1 MENKKLHLKISA
13 LVFMTVAVIVSM
25 ASILVHERQRTR
37 EVEAE
42 IGEIQ
47 KIRRDITIAQ
57 RNITILA
64 TLGEGIIGWEE
75 ADYLHYRT
83 RRLRTDSLLQAM
95 KPHCKDFVHPV
106 QIDTLRTLLAE
117 KEAHLLHLMETFAR
131 QDKADSLLVNHLPEV
146 ARRATRVRTVM
157 RKKKGIAG
165 VFGGKKTVQILPS
178 AKELHQ
184 FSDSLIAMQQE
195 RTAEMEAY
203 VDSLRTRNRTLNTQL
218 NRLVSDL
225 DRQAQAAFA
234 EREQKIA
241 EAQALSVRL
250 FTATIS
256 AAIVLLFLSYL
267 TIHRELKRNADEK
280 KKREKL
286 IGELQESNEANEKLI
301 KLRRNLIQN
310 VTHELRTPL
319 TAISGNAEL
328 LLNDTEEDNRMRHA
342 QTIHDA
348 AGRMAGMINSL
359 LVYFRLDSGKET
371 PTVKPFKLRSI
382 AETLET
388 EFVSLA
394 KNKGLNF
401 KIESE
406 TDEIVS
412 GDKNRIISIG
422 SNLLSNAVKFTS
434 SGTITLSTEYKEGTF
449 TLTVKDTGT
458 GMTREQQQRIFTPFE
473 RLGNAV
479 TEDGFGLG
487 LAIVSDTV
495 KLLKGNI
502 SVESEPGKGSR
513 FTVSLPLPKV
523 EETEIGEKKQENH
536 ISLSGYNILAIDN
549 DLVLLNMLRDMYRQH
564 GVECDTCQSVD
575 ELTDLMRTKDYD
587 LLITDL
593 KMPEVNG
600 YEVLELLRT
609 SEIGNSQT
617 IPIVA
622 ATAAGYVEEEE
633 LTCKGFTAVLYKPY
647 SIGELLAVTESCIKR
662 NKTSRIDLSPLLAF
676 GDKRRTLEKLA
687 TTTLSDM
694 DEVRKVAETKDM
706 EALDGWV
713 HHLRSSSSLRT
724 TSSIPTLCAACWKT
738 KAFVVWLPPTATA
751 HGNCFPRCRRTTLC
765 LPTCACPT
773 VTASPCWQ
781 NCGNKAGTI
790 PTSS

>member
-1 MENKKLHLKISA
+1 MKFSLKILVEYA
-13 LVFMTVAVIVSM
+13 LLLLIIGSMIGIVVYERKCMSNIEMDVIEIRQVRSNINTV
-25 ASILVHERQRTR
+25 HRH
-37 EVEAE
+37 
-42 IGEIQ
+42 
-47 KIRRDITIAQ
+47 ITQ
-57 RNITILA
+57 LA
-64 TLGEGIIGWEE
+64 FLGEGVIGWEG
-75 ADYLHYRT
+75 ADNT
-83 RRLRTDSLLQAM
+83 RYCVLRLRTDSLLQAL
-95 KPHCKDFVHPV
+95 KPHCRDYVRLV
-106 QIDTLRTLLAE
+106 QIDTLRTLLVE
-117 KEAHLLHLMETFAR
+117 KEAHLMHLTEILAR
-131 QDKADSLLVNHLPEV
+131 QDEAENLLVNHLPEV
-146 ARRATRVRTVM
+146 AKRATRVRTIQQ
-157 RKKKGIAG
+157 KKKGIAG
-165 VFGGKKTVQILPS
+165 FFGGKKNVQVLPS
-178 AKELHQ
+178 AQELHQ
-184 FSDSLIAMQQE
+184 FSDSLITLQRKQ
-195 RTAEMEAY
+195 TAEMDAY
-203 VDSLRTRNRTLNTQL
+203 ADSLRTRNRTLNTQL

-234 EREQKIA
+234 EREKKIA

-250 FTATIS
+250 FTVTIS

-267 TIHRELKRNADEK
+267 AIHREMKRNDNERK
-280 KKREKL
+280 QREKL
-286 IGELQESNEANEKLI
+286 IGELQESNEANRKLI

-310 VTHELRTPL
+310 VTHALRTPL

-328 LLNDTEEDNRMRHA
+328 LLNDTEADSRMRHA
-342 QTIHDA
+342 QTVHDA

-371 PTVKPFKLRSI
+371 PSIKPFKLRSI

-422 SNLLSNAVKFTS
+422 SNLLSNAIKFTS
-434 SGTITLSTEYKEGTF
+434 SGTISLSTEYKEGTF
-449 TLTVKDTGT
+449 TLTVEDTGT
-458 GMTREQQQRIFTPFE
+458 GMIREQQQRIFTPFE

-502 SVESEPGKGSR
+502 TVESEPGEGSR
-513 FTVSLPLPKV
+513 FTVSLPLPKA
-523 EETEIGEKKQENH
+523 EETEIVEKKQESH

-617 IPIVA
+617 IPIVV

-633 LTCKGFTAVLYKPY
+633 LKRKGFAAVLYKPY
-647 SIGELLAVTESCIKR
+647 SIDELLAVTESCIKR
-662 NKTSRIDLSPLLAF
+662 DKTSRIDLSPLLAF

-687 TTTLSDM
+687 TTTQSDM
-694 DEVRKVAETKDM
+694 DEVRKAMEAKNM
-706 EALDGWV
+706 EALDDWV
-713 HHLRSSSSLRT
+713 HHLRSSWML
-724 TSSIPTLCAACWKT
+724 IKAEQPLVTLYEAIHKEDISEEDIQSAVNGVLEQG
-738 KAFVVWLPPTATA
+738 VVIMETARKEA
-751 HGNCFPRCRRTTLC
+751 ER
-765 LPTCACPT
+765 
-773 VTASPCWQ
+773 WDE
-781 NCGNKAGTI
+781 
-790 PTSS
+790 